1 MLCSGACRGTFVS
14 RGQSLFFMKKGAIR
28 TGIPLLSY
36 TKYRLSAESELLHDI
51 SVSLD
56 VLLLEVVKEAASLAD
71 QLKKRKTGS
80 IVLLVVLEVLGK
92 MSDTV
97 GK

>member
-1 MLCSGACRGTFVS
+1 M
-14 RGQSLFFMKKGAIR
+14 
-28 TGIPLLSY
+28 SY

-92 MSDTV
+92 IGEPVSVLDFPYFA
-97 GK
+97 KISCFFSACKYSAILQKD

>member
-1 MLCSGACRGTFVS
+1 
-14 RGQSLFFMKKGAIR
+14 MKKGAIR

>member
-1 MLCSGACRGTFVS
+1 M
-14 RGQSLFFMKKGAIR
+14 
-28 TGIPLLSY
+28 SY

-71 QLKKRKTGS
+71 QLKM
-80 IVLLVVLEVLGK
+80 LGK

>member
-1 MLCSGACRGTFVS
+1 MFVS

>member
-1 MLCSGACRGTFVS
+1 
-14 RGQSLFFMKKGAIR
+14 MKKGAIR

-80 IVLLVVLEVLGK
+80 IVLLVVLGEPVSVLDFPYFAK
-92 MSDTV
+92 ISCFFSACKYSAILQKD
-97 GK
+97 

>member
-1 MLCSGACRGTFVS
+1 
-14 RGQSLFFMKKGAIR
+14 MKKGAIR

-71 QLKKRKTGS
+71 QLKKRKTGGEPVS
-80 IVLLVVLEVLGK
+80 VLDFPYFAKISCFFSACKYSAILQK
-92 MSDTV
+92 D
-97 GK
+97 

>member
-1 MLCSGACRGTFVS
+1 MFVS

-36 TKYRLSAESELLHDI
+36 TKYRLSAESKLLHDR

-56 VLLLEVVKEAASLAD
+56 VLLLEIVKEAASLSD
-71 QLKKRKTGS
+71 QLKKRKTCGM
-80 IVLLVVLEVLGK
+80 VFLVVLEVLGQ

>member
-1 MLCSGACRGTFVS
+1 M
-14 RGQSLFFMKKGAIR
+14 
-28 TGIPLLSY
+28 SY

-71 QLKKRKTGS
+71 QLKKWRAGVRIRLS
-80 IVLLVVLEVLGK
+80 VLRENLLLLF
-92 MSDTV
+92 SL
-97 GK
+97 

>member
-14 RGQSLFFMKKGAIR
+14 RGQSLSVMKKGAIR

-36 TKYRLSAESELLHDI
+36 TKYRLSAESELLDDI